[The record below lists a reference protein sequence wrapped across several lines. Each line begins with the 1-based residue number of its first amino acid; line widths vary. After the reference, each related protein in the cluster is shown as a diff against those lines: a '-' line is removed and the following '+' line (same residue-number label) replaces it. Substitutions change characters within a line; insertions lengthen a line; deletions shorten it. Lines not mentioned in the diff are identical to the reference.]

1 MEQFSCLAID
11 MGAGSIRIM
20 LGEFSDELV
29 LNEVHRF
36 TNEIIVEDGHERWDL
51 DRITKEIRKGLKK
64 ALKIS
69 AFPIKSVAVD
79 SWGVDHVLLNDNL
92 KPSANPVAYRDK
104 RTNNMQEKWV
114 NEFLSGKETFI
125 RSGINFYPFN
135 TLFQFLSV
143 EDKAEF
149 AEVRAI
155 MFMANYIAFYLS
167 GALNNELSLCS
178 TSQLINIE
186 TNTWDNLILEKLDL
200 MPDKFP
206 EPQLCG
212 TVIGKVKPEFELR
225 DVNVCLVP
233 SHDTASA
240 IEAIPAT
247 TDNYAY
253 ISTGTWCIMG
263 MKSKVPITNE
273 LAFNEG
279 ITNEI
284 TTPGNIKVHKNS
296 MGLWLIQKLK
306 DELFPGLSYGELE
319 QQISDFESTGITIDP
334 NDKRLYNPE
343 SMKQAFDEL
352 LTEGDHQPF
361 ENPLE
366 YFWCAYESLAESFK
380 EILDVLI
387 NLRNRKFDCL
397 QMLGGGIQS
406 ELLCQLSANAIGLE
420 VHAGPVEG
428 ATIGNM
434 LWQSVAMGYYSSI
447 EEAHKIVEK
456 SFEIKTYYPA
466 IKK

>member
-1 MEQFSCLAID
+1 MDQFSCLAID

-20 LGEFSDELV
+20 LGEFSDKLI
-29 LNEVHRF
+29 LTEVHRF
-36 TNEIIVEDGHERWDL
+36 TNEIITEDGHERWDL
-51 DRITKEIRKGLKK
+51 IRITEEIKTGLKK

-69 AFPIKSVAVD
+69 AYPIKSIAVD
-79 SWGVDHVLLNDNL
+79 SWGVDHVLLNDDL
-92 KPSANPVAYRDK
+92 EPIANPVAYRDK
-104 RTNNMQEKWV
+104 RTNKMQEKWV
-114 NEFLSGKETFI
+114 NEFLSGKDTFT
-125 RSGINFYPFN
+125 RTGINFYPFN
-135 TLFQFLSV
+135 SLFQFLSV
-143 EDKAEF
+143 EDKTAF
-149 AEVRAI
+149 AEVRGI
-155 MFMANYIAFYLS
+155 LFMANYIAFYLS

-186 TNTWDNLILEKLDL
+186 TNTWDDLILEKLGL
-200 MPDKFP
+200 KPNQFS

-212 TVIGKVKPEFELR
+212 TIIGTIKPEFELP
-225 DVNVCLVP
+225 DAKVCLVP

-247 TDNYAY
+247 TGNYAY

-263 MKSKVPITNE
+263 MKSNVPVTNE

-284 TTPGNIKVHKNS
+284 TSPGNIKVHKNA

-306 DELFPGLSYGELE
+306 EELFPDLSYGELE
-319 QQISDFESTGITIDP
+319 QQISAIGSIGITIDP

-343 SMKQAFDEL
+343 SMKQTFDEL
-352 LTEGDHQPF
+352 LTEAGHQPF

-366 YFWCAYESLAESFK
+366 YFWCAYESLASSFK
-380 EILDVLI
+380 GILDVLI

-397 QMLGGGIQS
+397 HMLGGGIQS
-406 ELLCQLSANAIGLE
+406 ELLCQLTANAVGLP

-434 LWQSVAMGYYSSI
+434 LWQSVATGYYKSI
-447 EEAHKIVEK
+447 DEAHKIIGK
-456 SFEIKTYYPA
+456 SFGIKTYFPET
-466 IKK
+466 